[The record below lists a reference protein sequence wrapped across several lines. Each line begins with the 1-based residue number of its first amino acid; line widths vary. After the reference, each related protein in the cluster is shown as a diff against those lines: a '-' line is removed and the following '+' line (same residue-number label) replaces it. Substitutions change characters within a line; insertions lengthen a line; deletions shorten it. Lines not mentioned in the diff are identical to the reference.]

1 MHISILEIFCLLFV
15 AILIIKHQN
24 SLPSIRLRP
33 RLYIKQVQQ
42 NVSAV
47 AVLFLILPKV
57 LQKLINL
64 QLQHNL
70 LPNFIPHCC

>member
-15 AILIIKHQN
+15 AILIIKHQK
-24 SLPSIRLRP
+24 SLPSVRLRP
-33 RLYIKQVQQ
+33 PLCIKQVQQ

-47 AVLFLILPKV
+47 AVLFLVLSKV
-57 LQKLINL
+57 LQTLINL

-70 LPNFIPHCC
+70 LPSVIPHYC